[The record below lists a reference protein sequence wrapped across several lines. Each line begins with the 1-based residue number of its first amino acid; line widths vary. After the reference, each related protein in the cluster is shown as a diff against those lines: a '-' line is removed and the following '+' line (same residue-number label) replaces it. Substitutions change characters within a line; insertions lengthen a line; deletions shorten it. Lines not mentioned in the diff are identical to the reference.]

1 MLALHPFQVFT
12 FERRTTMF
20 KTPLRLHRLKPIEKK
35 NNTIIRADDNTGIT
49 CSFFFF
55 LQPFDV
61 TSQSLEITNSDFTA
75 RKVAKRKEGEGG
87 RESVT

>member
-1 MLALHPFQVFT
+1 MTTPASLAFVSLLV
-12 FERRTTMF
+12 
-20 KTPLRLHRLKPIEKK
+20 L
-35 NNTIIRADDNTGIT
+35 
-49 CSFFFF
+49 FF

-75 RKVAKRKEGEGG
+75 RKVAKRKEGEGEGG

>member
-1 MLALHPFQVFT
+1 MTTPASLAFVSLLVLFY
-12 FERRTTMF
+12 
-20 KTPLRLHRLKPIEKK
+20 
-35 NNTIIRADDNTGIT
+35 
-49 CSFFFF
+49 